1 MSKSHGELARLVRG
15 LLRIG
20 GGVAVQTD
28 LLNSMRMCKSVL
40 IKYRN
45 SRSQVTER
53 LVNVLN
59 LGNGYIDAW
68 DSRRNEI
75 RTFKVNRIQWT
86 ELTENV
92 FTPPEGYSTSGWVD
106 TGWGEIN
113 G

>member
-1 MSKSHGELARLVRG
+1 MSKSHGALARLIRRF
-15 LLRIG
+15 LRIG
-20 GGVAVQTD
+20 GGVAVRTD
-28 LLNSMRMCKSVL
+28 LLNSTNMHKSVL

-45 SRSQVTER
+45 SRGQVTER

-92 FTPPEGYSTSGWVD
+92 FTPPDTYSTSGWVD
-106 TGWGEIN
+106 TGWGEIK